1 MPSLHRTMAAFVMA
15 CIVKNHAAGQVL
27 IALKKFCLK
36 FKSKYTENDRKQH
49 FKEIHQMEILSII
62 V

>member
-1 MPSLHRTMAAFVMA
+1 MAAFVMA

>member
-1 MPSLHRTMAAFVMA
+1 MAAFVMA

-27 IALKKFCLK
+27 IVLKKFDLK
-36 FKSKYTENDRKQH
+36 LKSKFTENYRKQH
-49 FKEIHQMEILSII
+49 FREIHPMETLSII

>member
-1 MPSLHRTMAAFVMA
+1 MAAFVMA

-49 FKEIHQMEILSII
+49 FKEIHPMEILSII